1 MKGEDGRRKGEI
13 KTPDPHP
20 SAQPSGN
27 NLNAEIFFTQCFDL
41 AHIGLYF
48 AGRTS
53 LSW

>member
-1 MKGEDGRRKGEI
+1 MKGEDGRRNKKLPIRIHLHNLRE
-13 KTPDPHP
+13 
-20 SAQPSGN
+20 N
-27 NLNAEIFFTQCFDL
+27 NLNSEIFFTQCFDL